1 MNAIHVI
8 HPYRDGGTW
17 VFDDPAVGLRR
28 EPFVAGADL
37 VIDRMVENLPG
48 AARGFTLLFSAS
60 PFPGSNRC
68 TSTMRPR
75 SRCCAMKLRTPCVVR
90 GLSRLY
96 LAVNSALVIGS
107 AGWRA
112 RRSAAA
118 APIGCPGGRGPHNLT
133 RRVARST
140 TGARPH
146 GPG

>member
-60 PFPGSNRC
+60 PFPGCNAEFERRRTESGG
-68 TSTMRPR
+68 TWYY
-75 SRCCAMKLRTPCVVR
+75 SRAHDLEGWLCPALLKYFKAPPE
-90 GLSRLY
+90 RLF
-96 LAVNSALVIGS
+96 AQFKAKV
-107 AGWRA
+107 
-112 RRSAAA
+112 
-118 APIGCPGGRGPHNLT
+118 AP
-133 RRVARST
+133 
-140 TGARPH
+140 
-146 GPG
+146 